1 MAWILYALCALVVL
15 ALLWPKLKVWIPKTW
30 QGTVT
35 GAIDQAS
42 HAGTDAVLIAAEQAQ
57 LLAGWEA
64 DDLVY
69 IDLVHKL
76 RVRRQSWSAPPLP
89 TENPP
94 SSDYALETL
103 RAQVAALTRV
113 VASQSVSVPP
123 AASVSI
129 SPPNTTV

>member
-1 MAWILYALCALVVL
+1 MPLILYALAALLAL

-42 HAGTDAVLIAAEQAQ
+42 HAGTDAVLIAAEQAM
-57 LLAGWEA
+57 LLSGWER

-69 IDLVHKL
+69 IDLVHQL
-76 RVRRQSWSAPPLP
+76 RVRRQGWSSPPAVVVVSADPAVASL
-89 TENPP
+89 
-94 SSDYALETL
+94 A
-103 RAQVAALTRV
+103 AQVHALTRV

-123 AASVSI
+123 AASVNI
-129 SPPNTTV
+129 SPLTV